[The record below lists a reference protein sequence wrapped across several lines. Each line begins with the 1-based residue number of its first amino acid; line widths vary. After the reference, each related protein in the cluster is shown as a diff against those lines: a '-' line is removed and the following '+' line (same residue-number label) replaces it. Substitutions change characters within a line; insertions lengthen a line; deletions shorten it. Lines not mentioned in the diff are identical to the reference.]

1 MRGQVAARSGPA
13 TMFSEGDIGVLP
25 PLGVWDPLGYIDS
38 RDMRRYE
45 EMESRGAA
53 SRRRRTKYTK
63 NNKKPRRVRRQGGS
77 CSRAQSLQSTCV
89 PTLTVM
95 PPCPPRAGF
104 ECRYKPVSYE
114 WIPGM
119 TRTMLECCEA
129 EREIYY
135 VR

>member
-1 MRGQVAARSGPA
+1 MGGQQQCYSQRRQKFMDEGTTFPNCLTTRGKAVGRCECKGG
-13 TMFSEGDIGVLP
+13 EWV
-25 PLGVWDPLGYIDS
+25 
-38 RDMRRYE
+38 E
-45 EMESRGAA
+45 
-53 SRRRRTKYTK
+53 
-63 NNKKPRRVRRQGGS
+63 KKTPRRVRRQGGS

-114 WIPGM
+114 WIQGM
-119 TRTMLECCEA
+119 TRTVLECCEA

-135 VR
+135 VRDPP